1 MNSLVLD
8 WPSYRSLPY
17 ERRLAIRE
25 LESLLGAKPVIAPD
39 QVRISDA
46 ALDEERL
53 SRLTYFHLVRFN
65 GSGRLVPTQAK
76 LEASAS
82 ATSDN
87 LFRELSD
94 GVVLRRQ
101 STRYSAHGLHE
112 YKGKFNPQI
121 VRSVV
126 NVLGVGIQGE
136 KPRVL
141 DPFCGSGTSLVEAA
155 HMGWD
160 AMGIDANPLAV
171 LISTA
176 KLDCL
181 RVPLNTLQSTARRV
195 TDRLLQAI
203 GRYDCEEEF
212 SRGELKDLAKAAP
225 ITLPNEHYLE
235 KWFSASVLAQLK
247 LVWFEIS
254 SIENAEARRIAS
266 VVLSD
271 ILRDVSLQDP
281 GDLRIRRRAD
291 AKANYPA
298 VRMFAELMP
307 QRLESVARAR
317 AVLGKVHGRQ
327 RSVLGDSRVS
337 IPTVK
342 GEGPSLFDVV
352 VTSPPYATALPYIDT
367 QRLSLAFLG
376 LLTPSQLR
384 EAEARLIGNREIS
397 AKEREMEER
406 RLRETVRTF
415 PKDVA
420 KLLVTASDLAA
431 GEGNGFRRRNVPALL
446 LRYFDDMRRVFQN
459 VRSHVA
465 PGGAF
470 AMVVGPNRTTLSG
483 ELINIDTPRL
493 LASVAAEVGW
503 AVDELVALDAYQ
515 RFSVHQEN
523 SIKEE
528 ALVVLRAKPTA
539 SRARARS

>member
-1 MNSLVLD
+1 MNDLVLD

-25 LESLLGAKPVIAPD
+25 LESLLGATPVVAPD
-39 QVRISDA
+39 QVRISNA
-46 ALDEERL
+46 APDEELL

-82 ATSDN
+82 ATSAN

-126 NVLGVGIQGE
+126 NVLGVGLQGE

-141 DPFCGSGTSLVEAA
+141 DPFCGSGTSLVESA

-160 AMGIDANPLAV
+160 ALGIDANPLAV

-181 RVPLNTLQSTARRV
+181 RVPVTTLQSTARRV

-203 GRYDCEEEF
+203 GRYDCKDEF
-212 SRGELKDLAKAAP
+212 SRTELKDLAKAAP
-225 ITLPNEHYLE
+225 IALPNEQYLE
-235 KWFSASVLAQLK
+235 KWFSASVLAQLR

-254 SIENAEARRIAS
+254 SIENTGARRIAS

-298 VRMFAELMP
+298 VRMFAELLP

-317 AVLGKVHGRQ
+317 TVLGKVRGRQ

-337 IPTVK
+337 IPTVR
-342 GEGPSLFDVV
+342 GEASAPFDVV

-376 LLTPSQLR
+376 LLPPSQLR
-384 EAEARLIGNREIS
+384 DAEARLIGNREIT
-397 AKEREMEER
+397 AKERDTEER
-406 RLRETVRTF
+406 RLREAVRTF

-420 KLLVTASDLAA
+420 KLLLTTSDRAA

-446 LRYFDDMRRVFQN
+446 LRYFDDMRRVFRN

-483 ELINIDTPRL
+483 EEINIDTPRL
-493 LASVAAEVGW
+493 LASVAAEAGW
-503 AVDELVALDAYQ
+503 DVDELVALDAYQ

-528 ALVVLRAKPTA
+528 MLVVLRAKGD
-539 SRARARS
+539 

>member
-1 MNSLVLD
+1 MNDVVLD

-25 LESLLGAKPVIAPD
+25 LESLLGAKPDMAPD

-46 ALDEERL
+46 SLDEELL

-82 ATSDN
+82 AASAN

-126 NVLGVGIQGE
+126 NVLGVGLQGQ

-141 DPFCGSGTSLVEAA
+141 DPFCGSGTSLVESA

-160 AMGIDANPLAV
+160 ALGVDANPLAV

-181 RVPLNTLQSTARRV
+181 RVPVSTLQSTARQV
-195 TDRLLQAI
+195 TDRLLESI
-203 GRYDCEEEF
+203 GRYDCDEEF

-225 ITLPNEHYLE
+225 IALPNEQYLE
-235 KWFSASVLAQLK
+235 KWFSASVLAQLR

-254 SIENAEARRIAS
+254 SIENDATRRIAS

-281 GDLRIRRRAD
+281 GDLRIRRRTD

-298 VRMFAELMP
+298 VRMFAELLP

-317 AVLGKVHGRQ
+317 AVLGKVCGRQ
-327 RSVLGDSRVS
+327 RSVLGDSRIS
-337 IPTVK
+337 IPAAK
-342 GEGPSLFDVV
+342 GEGPTLFDVV

-397 AKEREMEER
+397 SKDREIEER

-420 KLLVTASDLAA
+420 KLLIKASDLAA

-446 LRYFDDMRRVFQN
+446 LRYFDDMRRVFQTI
-459 VRSHVA
+459 RARVA
-465 PGGAF
+465 PGRPF

-483 ELINIDTPRL
+483 EVINIDTPRL

-503 AVDELVALDAYQ
+503 DVDEFVELDAYQ

-523 SIKEE
+523 AIKEE
-528 ALVVLRAKPTA
+528 ALVVLRAK
-539 SRARARS
+539 SN